1 KDADARQIRDSAS
14 RFPMMSE
21 FQLIIVREAQ
31 DMKDLVELANYAAQ
45 PVPSTVLVLVHKHK
59 KIDQR
64 SKLAKQLVEKAVV
77 FESKKIYDD
86 QLPDFISGRL
96 KQFGLKTDQEAS
108 TLMAEH
114 LGNDLSKI
122 NNEIEKIRLNL
133 PKGSLVDTAAVEKFV
148 GISKEYNI
156 FELQK

>member
-1 KDADARQIRDSAS
+1 
-14 RFPMMSE
+14 
-21 FQLIIVREAQ
+21 
-31 DMKDLVELANYAAQ
+31 
-45 PVPSTVLVLVHKHK
+45 
-59 KIDQR
+59 
-64 SKLAKQLVEKAVV
+64 
-77 FESKKIYDD
+77 
-86 QLPDFISGRL
+86 L

-156 FELQK
+156 FELQKALSNKQVKKAFTITQNFIENSRSQPLVMIIGQLFAYFSKVYMVHGLTGQSDEAMAKTLGLG